1 MNIRNIL
8 FIHVNKNIMTTILLV
23 LLYIIAVS
31 LLRYLGVL
39 SGENLVLTFTA
50 TLGWLVALSI
60 AIIHLER
67 ARRDNQAA
75 KEYEIKKRLEIE
87 AFKEVNKAINEFS
100 SELTSVSILFF
111 YSLPTSLEQHIKN
124 PMLFKFDI
132 MQVDQK
138 IWTTR
143 VNLYKGNPKFLL
155 AIEANEIAIIEYDHY
170 RKYIN
175 FKTAD
180 LYKLVD
186 DFIEYFTKVNIDDL
200 KKAQGFSEFK
210 AKCHQIDE
218 LIHDIIF
225 YLSDYRVLLMNS
237 LLEEIFD
244 KKVPPR
250 KIKDAKYKLLT
261 EVAIKEEVE
270 KEEERR
276 IKAAMKKSNK

>member
-1 MNIRNIL
+1 MKSEKS
-8 FIHVNKNIMTTILLV
+8 NKHMIMTILLV
-23 LLYIIAVS
+23 FLYIVVAS
-31 LLRYLGVL
+31 LLCYLGVVP
-39 SGENLVLTFTA
+39 GGNLILTFTA
-50 TLGWLVALSI
+50 ALGWLVGLLI

-67 ARRDNQAA
+67 VRRDNQTA

-100 SELTSVSILFF
+100 NELTSLSTLFF
-111 YSLPTSLEQHIKN
+111 YSLPTSLEQHIIN

-132 MQVDQK
+132 IQVDQK

-143 VNLYKGNPKFLL
+143 TNLNKGNIKFLL
-155 AIEANEIAIIEYDHY
+155 TIEANEIAIIEYDHY

-175 FKTAD
+175 FKTRD
-180 LYKLVD
+180 LYKLFD
-186 DFIEYFTKVNIDDL
+186 DFIAYFTKVNKDDL
-200 KKAQGFSEFK
+200 KKAKGFSEFIE
-210 AKCHQIDE
+210 KCHQIDE
-218 LIHDIIF
+218 LTHDVIS
-225 YLSDYRVLLMNS
+225 YLFDYRVLLMNS

-250 KIKDAKYKLLT
+250 KIKDPKYKLLT

-276 IKAAMKKSNK
+276 IESAMK

>member
-1 MNIRNIL
+1 
-8 FIHVNKNIMTTILLV
+8 MTTILLV

-50 TLGWLVALSI
+50 ALGWLVALLI

-100 SELTSVSILFF
+100 NELTSVSILFF